1 MSKAQTCSGTHTLER
16 KAMIVLKGAEVS
28 AKIKEEVRAA
38 LDFMSGSIPKLA
50 ILRVG
55 ENPDD
60 ISYERGAKKK
70 LTDFGLA
77 VQSHVWPA
85 DVTDEQFRQEFDAI
99 NRDPETDGILLLRP
113 LPRHIRERD
122 IERMIDPAKDLDG
135 ISPLNMAKVFSGD
148 PSGFAPCTAEAVIE
162 ILKTNG
168 IPIAGRRVTVV
179 GRSLVVGRPL
189 AMLMLA
195 EHATVTICHTKTAD
209 LKAACKN
216 AEILAAAAGSAGMIT
231 GDMISPGAVVI
242 DVGINVNADGK
253 LCGDAAFDTLE
264 GIASMATP
272 VPGGVGA
279 VTTAVLAKHLVKA
292 AAARRGIRLPERA

>member
-1 MSKAQTCSGTHTLER
+1 
-16 KAMIVLKGAEVS
+16 MIVLKGAEVS

-77 VQSHVWPA
+77 VQCHVWPA
-85 DVTDEQFRQEFDAI
+85 DVTDEQVRQEIEAI
-99 NRDPETDGILLLRP
+99 NRNPETDGILLLRP

-231 GDMISPGAVVI
+231 GDMISPGAIVI

-272 VPGGVGA
+272 VRGGVGA

-292 AAARRGIRLPERA
+292 AAARRGIRLPDRA